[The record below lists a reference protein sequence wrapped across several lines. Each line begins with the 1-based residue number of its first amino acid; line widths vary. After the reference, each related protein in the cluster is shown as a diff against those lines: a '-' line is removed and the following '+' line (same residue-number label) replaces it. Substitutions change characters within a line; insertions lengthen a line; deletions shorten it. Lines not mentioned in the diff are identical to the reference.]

1 MMIERLFPVSRNSTG
16 AASRTVRQ
24 NASSISGR
32 NGIMG
37 KGDKRSKRGKLFKGT
52 FGKRRVK
59 PQKAAKK
66 IRDSTAAGA

>member
-1 MMIERLFPVSRNSTG
+1 
-16 AASRTVRQ
+16 
-24 NASSISGR
+24 
-32 NGIMG
+32 MG

-66 IRDSTAAGA
+66 IRDSRGRRRGLR